1 MEKELKFE
9 MNLTAGDLW
18 KFSMHH
24 ANSGKKGM
32 VNLIFTVTALF
43 LLAARWTTLSM
54 GQRLLLVVCA
64 LLFTVWQPVLLYW
77 KARRQAK
84 LPAMAQTICLTF
96 NREQVTVRQGEQE
109 LSFEWD
115 KIARLDR
122 LRDMT
127 VLYMDRIHAY
137 LIPGRVQGDQAEALD
152 QMAQQC
158 LPGERYRRR
167 PW

>member
-24 ANSGKKGM
+24 ANSGMKGM

-64 LLFTVWQPVLLYW
+64 LLFSVWQPVLLYW
-77 KARRQAK
+77 KARRQAR
-84 LPAMAQTICLTF
+84 LPAIAQTIRLTF
-96 NREQVTVRQGEQE
+96 GREEVTVAQGDQK
-109 LSFEWD
+109 LAFTWD

-122 LRDMT
+122 LKDMA
-127 VLYMDRIHAY
+127 VMYMDRVHAY
-137 LIPGRVQGDQAEALD
+137 LIPERVLGEQAESFD
-152 QMAQQC
+152 QMVQQC
-158 LPGERYRRR
+158 LPAERYRRK

>member
-1 MEKELKFE
+1 MEMEKELKFE

-24 ANSGKKGM
+24 ANSGMKGM

-77 KARRQAK
+77 KAR
-84 LPAMAQTICLTF
+84 
-96 NREQVTVRQGEQE
+96 
-109 LSFEWD
+109 
-115 KIARLDR
+115 DR
-122 LRDMT
+122 KS
-127 VLYMDRIHAY
+127 V
-137 LIPGRVQGDQAEALD
+137 V
-152 QMAQQC
+152 
-158 LPGERYRRR
+158 
-167 PW
+167 